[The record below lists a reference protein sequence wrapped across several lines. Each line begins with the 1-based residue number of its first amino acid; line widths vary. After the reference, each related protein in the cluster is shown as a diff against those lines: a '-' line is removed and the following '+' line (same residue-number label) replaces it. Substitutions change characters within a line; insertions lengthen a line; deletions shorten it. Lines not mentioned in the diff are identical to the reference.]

1 MRPTAD
7 DAFVCQA
14 CGEWRTDLAD
24 GHDTGGERQCL
35 RCHREIIGGSPELNC
50 IACAVARGDDD
61 DDDEEEP
68 L

>member
-1 MRPTAD
+1 
-7 DAFVCQA
+7 
-14 CGEWRTDLAD
+14 L
-24 GHDTGGERQCL
+24 GG
-35 RCHREIIGGSPELNC
+35 HREIIGGSPELNC